1 MTAFPKIGPGWT
13 LFLDRD
19 GVINERIFNNYVLEW
34 GAFHFTEGLLAN
46 AAQIGAAFEHIVVV
60 TNQQCIAKGLLSE
73 QALNDIH
80 QNMCNELQSAG
91 MHIDIVLAATEF
103 KNGQAQRRKPNTGM
117 AFEAQEA
124 LPNIDFQKSIMVGD
138 TNTDILFG
146 KKLGMYTVLVAS
158 IEKVKETPD
167 LTIAHLSELS
177 RYLWK

>member
-103 KNGQAQRRKPNTGM
+103 KNGQAKRRKPNTRM

-124 LPNIDFQKSIMVGD
+124 FPNIDFQKSIMVGD

-146 KKLGMYTVLVAS
+146 KKLGVYTVLVAS

-177 RYLWK
+177 RYL

>member
-103 KNGQAQRRKPNTGM
+103 KNGQAQRRKPNTRM

-124 LPNIDFQKSIMVGD
+124 FPNIDFQKSIMVGD

-146 KKLGMYTVLVAS
+146 KKLGMYTILVAS

-177 RYLWK
+177 RYL

>member
-103 KNGQAQRRKPNTGM
+103 KNGQAQRRKPNTRM

-124 LPNIDFQKSIMVGD
+124 FPNIDFQKSIMVGD

-177 RYLWK
+177 RYL

>member
-80 QNMCNELQSAG
+80 QNMSNELQNAG

-103 KNGQAQRRKPNTGM
+103 KNGQAQRRKPNTRM

-124 LPNIDFQKSIMVGD
+124 FPNIDFQKSIMVGD

-177 RYLWK
+177 RYL

>member
-103 KNGQAQRRKPNTGM
+103 KNGQAQRRKPNTKM

-124 LPNIDFQKSIMVGD
+124 FPNIDFQKSIMVGD

-177 RYLWK
+177 RYL